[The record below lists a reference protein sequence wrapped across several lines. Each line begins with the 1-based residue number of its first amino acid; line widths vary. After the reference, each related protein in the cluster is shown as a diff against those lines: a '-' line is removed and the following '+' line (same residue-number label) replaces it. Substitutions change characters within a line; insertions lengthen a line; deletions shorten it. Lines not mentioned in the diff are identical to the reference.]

1 MGRNDK
7 RKYQRNCAFSFK
19 RKRTA
24 WNKRKDKTMTFDTQV
39 NLTESDNGSLYNQEE
54 WLEQYQ
60 HGKGML
66 YSEYG
71 DGKNY
76 MSSEDNDRVWEES
89 SSEEDESSDS
99 FTEELLVEDKNIVSS
114 VSVLERLIC
123 SFNGVQVLS

>member
-1 MGRNDK
+1 
-7 RKYQRNCAFSFK
+7 
-19 RKRTA
+19 
-24 WNKRKDKTMTFDTQV
+24 
-39 NLTESDNGSLYNQEE
+39 
-54 WLEQYQ
+54 
-60 HGKGML
+60 ML

-76 MSSEDNDRVWEES
+76 TSSEDNDRVWEES